1 MTLKLRI
8 TSKIIFRTIQ
18 LTLNVQQSLLKK
30 TTDIMH
36 RTKFYIFNCKFRLEV
51 SHRIVLLLSFLIVFG
66 SFLNATAQISQN
78 TSKSLDKQNLWRAKD
93 LLQPADLASTLRN
106 KKSKRPVILNI
117 GVVEN
122 IEGAK
127 DIGAASK
134 KENLEK
140 LKGSLKN
147 LPKNTMVVIYCGCC
161 PFDKCPNI
169 RPAFSMMKNLGF
181 SNGKL
186 LNLPVNLKQDWISK
200 GYPMSSEK

>member
-1 MTLKLRI
+1 M
-8 TSKIIFRTIQ
+8 
-18 LTLNVQQSLLKK
+18 
-30 TTDIMH
+30 D

-51 SHRIVLLLSFLIVFG
+51 SHRIVLLLSCLVVFG

-122 IEGAK
+122 IDGAK
-127 DIGAASK
+127 NIGAASK

-140 LKGSLKN
+140 LEGSLKN

-161 PFDKCPNI
+161 PFDKFPNI
-169 RPAFSMMKNLGF
+169 RPAFGIMKELGF

-186 LNLPVNLKQDWISK
+186 LNIPVNLKQDWINK
-200 GYPMSSEK
+200 GYPMSNEN